1 MKKIEGKA
9 TLYKNKYE
17 PIADISDYI
26 LNEVKK
32 YDECNEISFKISKV
46 LSNNRVNPY
55 YDDIKG
61 KRQLITDRD
70 RYIIEDIEEVKEA
83 NKKNDYKTFTAYS
96 FEKTLEKRNISLE
109 GSTYILFPND
119 THQSKSIMDYIKEI
133 TGWSYKI
140 DKSIIDNVEY
150 KYIEADNNKV
160 LTFLREVLEPI
171 FNVYFDFDTINK
183 IIYVYSR
190 DSFGKEAPMYL
201 DYENLIKTVN
211 IKEDVENI
219 VTRLN
224 VTGLDDLSIKEQ
236 HIFNTNY
243 IEDFTYLIDSD
254 SISKSLKGK
263 IEEYSS
269 YIKGLNGKYNA
280 LKDQKDELESSKLQL
295 NTNLEIKQEEIQ
307 KKRDLLSGNIKDEDK
322 EKTEIIAKEITAL
335 ENDIEDIVSSI
346 GTTNTKILE
355 IEEKLKELGESVR
368 KENSNI
374 FTPDELDELNEYIIE
389 EEYNDDSAVTSLSL
403 YNNAKEVLKD
413 KNIPL
418 INFTLDIKSFRELLQ
433 KNRKYNVDSLKEGD
447 IFILLKE

>member
-1 MKKIEGKA
+1 M
-9 TLYKNKYE
+9 
-17 PIADISDYI
+17 
-26 LNEVKK
+26 
-32 YDECNEISFKISKV
+32 
-46 LSNNRVNPY
+46 
-55 YDDIKG
+55 
-61 KRQLITDRD
+61 
-70 RYIIEDIEEVKEA
+70 
-83 NKKNDYKTFTAYS
+83 
-96 FEKTLEKRNISLE
+96 EKRNISLE

-280 LKDQKDELESSKLQL
+280 LKDQKD
-295 NTNLEIKQEEIQ
+295 
-307 KKRDLLSGNIKDEDK
+307 
-322 EKTEIIAKEITAL
+322 
-335 ENDIEDIVSSI
+335 
-346 GTTNTKILE
+346 
-355 IEEKLKELGESVR
+355 
-368 KENSNI
+368 
-374 FTPDELDELNEYIIE
+374 
-389 EEYNDDSAVTSLSL
+389 
-403 YNNAKEVLKD
+403 
-413 KNIPL
+413 
-418 INFTLDIKSFRELLQ
+418 
-433 KNRKYNVDSLKEGD
+433 
-447 IFILLKE
+447 

>member
-355 IEEKLKELGESVR
+355 IEEKLKEL
-368 KENSNI
+368 
-374 FTPDELDELNEYIIE
+374 FT
-389 EEYNDDSAVTSLSL
+389 
-403 YNNAKEVLKD
+403 
-413 KNIPL
+413 
-418 INFTLDIKSFRELLQ
+418 
-433 KNRKYNVDSLKEGD
+433 G
-447 IFILLKE
+447 